1 MESRVNIFNKL
12 FGSKAKPEES
22 QLDQSEQSADCH
34 TKQALIE
41 QYGGF
46 ALEKQDNL
54 ANLIGELPWNAN
66 LDDGEI
72 RFGDNLFFPIQILG
86 TFSHSSQTWLWAWA
100 NSQSNIP
107 QNLLQQALT
116 LKQYGENHGIDLLS
130 NDTVGAS
137 ETDLHF
143 IGLIASGMFN
153 SSGYY
158 LADYGEGILCVTISS
173 ADIDRSFSNDH
184 LAIMTIFPQL
194 IALYEMNHKNA
205 LTRYLQQKGYQIQA
219 GENQLTATKGDKTI
233 RAEFDQLSRMTQ
245 LNGRL

>member
-1 MESRVNIFNKL
+1 MNIFNKL
-12 FGSKAKPEES
+12 FGNKAKPEES
-22 QLDQSEQSADCH
+22 LPEQNEIQPTIDAR
-34 TKQALIE
+34 QALIE

-46 ALEKQDNL
+46 ALEKQNNL
-54 ANLIGELPWNAN
+54 GNLIGQLPWNAN

-107 QNLLQQALT
+107 QDLLQQALT
-116 LKQYGENHGIDLLS
+116 LKQYGENHGVDLLS
-130 NDTVGAS
+130 NGTFDAS

-158 LADYGEGILCVTISS
+158 LADYGEGILCVTIAS
-173 ADIDRSFSNDH
+173 AEIDRTFNNDH
-184 LAIMTIFPQL
+184 LEIMTIFPQL
-194 IALYEMNHKNA
+194 ISLYEMNHKSA
-205 LTRYLQQKGYQIQA
+205 LSNYLQQKGYQIQES
-219 GENQLTATKGDKTI
+219 ENQLTGTKGNKII
-233 RAEFDQLSRMTQ
+233 RAEFDHLSRMTT
-245 LNGRL
+245 LNG